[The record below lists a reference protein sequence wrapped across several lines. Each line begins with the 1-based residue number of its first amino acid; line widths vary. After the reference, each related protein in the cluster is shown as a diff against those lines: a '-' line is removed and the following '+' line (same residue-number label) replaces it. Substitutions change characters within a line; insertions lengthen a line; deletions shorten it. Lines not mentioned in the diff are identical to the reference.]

1 MRFSARRAACFAG
14 CTPFATWA
22 HLPELLVCGNGLTFP
37 QAVAHRERVDV
48 ASLNAILGQA
58 QAFFASKG
66 LRFTRQ
72 REALVTLIFRND
84 EHFRPEDLL
93 PKLRKSDGTVSR
105 ATVYRTILLLVES
118 GMLREISL
126 GGGERLYDPNFL
138 KSPNHNHLVC
148 VDCREIIEFEDPNI
162 DVMQNCITR
171 RLGFS
176 PTQKAIRI
184 EGSCDRLRLLGACK
198 NFKGSKG
205 GRGAKPRYPKAV
217 SKQ

>member
-1 MRFSARRAACFAG
+1 MD
-14 CTPFATWA
+14 
-22 HLPELLVCGNGLTFP
+22 
-37 QAVAHRERVDV
+37 QQ
-48 ASLNAILGQA
+48 SLNAVLGQA

-84 EHFRPEDLL
+84 DHFRPEDLL
-93 PKLRKSDGTVSR
+93 PKLRRKDGAVSR
-105 ATVYRTILLLVES
+105 ATIYRTIALLVES

-148 VDCREIIEFEDPNI
+148 VDCQQIIEFEDPNI

-184 EGSCDRLRLLGACK
+184 EGSCDRLRLLGSCK
-198 NFKGSKG
+198 NFKGSK
-205 GRGAKPRYPKAV
+205 RASSASRNRK
-217 SKQ
+217 

>member
-1 MRFSARRAACFAG
+1 MD
-14 CTPFATWA
+14 P
-22 HLPELLVCGNGLTFP
+22 
-37 QAVAHRERVDV
+37 

-58 QAFFASKG
+58 QSFFASKG

-93 PKLRKSDGTVSR
+93 PKLRKSDGAVSR

-148 VDCREIIEFEDPNI
+148 VDCHQIIEFEDPNI

-176 PTQKAIRI
+176 PTQKALRI

-205 GRGAKPRYPKAV
+205 SKGRPSAKTATREEKKASAAV
-217 SKQ
+217 GRKRAAARFGWRAR

>member
-1 MRFSARRAACFAG
+1 MDA
-14 CTPFATWA
+14 
-22 HLPELLVCGNGLTFP
+22 
-37 QAVAHRERVDV
+37 

-93 PKLRKSDGTVSR
+93 PKLRKSDGAVSR
-105 ATVYRTILLLVES
+105 ATIYRTILLLVES

-148 VDCREIIEFEDPNI
+148 VDCHQIIEFEDPNI

-176 PTQKAIRI
+176 PTQKALRI
-184 EGSCDRLRLLGACK
+184 EGSCDRLRLLGSCK
-198 NFKGSKG
+198 NFKGGRKNKDKG
-205 GRGAKPRYPKAV
+205 ARSPKA
-217 SKQ
+217 SPKEEKGRAHADGGSDRAASRYGWRAQ

>member
-1 MRFSARRAACFAG
+1 M
-14 CTPFATWA
+14 
-22 HLPELLVCGNGLTFP
+22 
-37 QAVAHRERVDV
+37 DV

-93 PKLRKSDGTVSR
+93 PKLRKSDGAVSR

-148 VDCREIIEFEDPNI
+148 VDCHQIIEFEDPNI

-176 PTQKAIRI
+176 PTQKALRI

-198 NFKGSKG
+198 NFKVGKGSKG
-205 GRGAKPRYPKAV
+205 GRSPKTA
-217 SKQ
+217 SKEEEKVAAAGGRKRTAARFGWRAR

>member
-1 MRFSARRAACFAG
+1 MDQQS
-14 CTPFATWA
+14 
-22 HLPELLVCGNGLTFP
+22 LK
-37 QAVAHRERVDV
+37 AV
-48 ASLNAILGQA
+48 LGQA

-66 LRFTRQ
+66 LRFTKQ

-84 EHFRPEDLL
+84 EHFRPEDLI
-93 PKLRKSDGTVSR
+93 PRLRKSDGAVSR
-105 ATVYRTILLLVES
+105 ATIYRTILLLVES

-138 KSPNHNHLVC
+138 KSPHHNHLIC

-176 PTQKAIRI
+176 PTQKALRI
-184 EGSCDRLRLLGACK
+184 EGSCDRLRLLGTCK
-198 NFKGSKG
+198 NFKAGKGTKSMRKRSSASTRSMGS
-205 GRGAKPRYPKAV
+205 
-217 SKQ
+217 